1 MRDVDVDMR
10 WNKGM
15 VERML
20 ELNEPQRC
28 GGCSTGLEEGGV
40 GIGFE
45 DTEEQSTAK
54 RPTPTCISSL
64 SPWLST
70 STHNRR
76 ISGAPHLPGLA
87 RTCDSLFAFWI
98 PHFVYLLSFLSPG
111 KRNVE
116 ALRVGC
122 GRGSWPEVEKNWI
135 RRYEYEFMRDATS
148 CDSSNIT

>member
-45 DTEEQSTAK
+45 DTEEQSTANRRLLAFHPFRLGSRL
-54 RPTPTCISSL
+54 RPTTDGFLERLIFLDWRERVIVCLLFGFHILYTCYRSC
-64 SPWLST
+64 
-70 STHNRR
+70 
-76 ISGAPHLPGLA
+76 HL
-87 RTCDSLFAFWI
+87 
-98 PHFVYLLSFLSPG
+98 
-111 KRNVE
+111 
-116 ALRVGC
+116 
-122 GRGSWPEVEKNWI
+122 GRGTLK
-135 RRYEYEFMRDATS
+135 D
-148 CDSSNIT
+148 